1 MYQIHSF
8 TSGLGREQ
16 EEVPTRCTQMGT
28 LTTVVGAVGGDLPAA
43 LRCLEGP
50 EALLTSSFT
59 EREAAWG
66 FQPSAAINT
75 SIETEGSCCT
85 GIILD

>member
-16 EEVPTRCTQMGT
+16 EEVPTRCMQMGT